1 MKKNLK
7 EHHEETFEKDESY
20 ETFVKCDLQDKYN
33 GCKRNRH

>member
-20 ETFVKCDLQDKYN
+20 ETFVN
-33 GCKRNRH
+33 GIKSMAEGIM